1 MRVQFGQFSEFG
13 CLLGSLYKGA
23 VLYWGPRKGPL
34 FRELPT
40 CKLQVSCRMWNCRR
54 FSNIYIYIYIYIY
67 S

>member
-54 FSNIYIYIYIYIY
+54 SGYDSLVTY
-67 S
+67 SY